1 MSNNEGRYEE
11 AEDERGVRFIYR
23 GEGRRNVDGVAL
35 FEKCV

>member
-35 FEKCV
+35 FEEGV